1 MDEMNEPGL
10 YFIEFPPG
18 VGGKSKGLEM
28 GKEIKGGKKEKKRK
42 LGENITFGST
52 KS

>member
-1 MDEMNEPGL
+1 MIDITTRRGEENQRQ
-10 YFIEFPPG
+10 
-18 VGGKSKGLEM
+18 
-28 GKEIKGGKKEKKRK
+28 GGKKEKKRK